1 MTAHEL
7 NNITKLANEIDI
19 KTITELT
26 YFKKF
31 YCKENEPLEKAI
43 TRYKNEKIEDNFR
56 SMLMFE
62 ERKIF
67 NQTYQKIYGLNGYP
81 TLIKINR

>member
-1 MTAHEL
+1 MTAQEL
-7 NNITKLANEIDI
+7 NNITKLAQEIDI
-19 KTITELT
+19 KTFTELT
-26 YFKKF
+26 YFKRF

-62 ERKIF
+62 ERKHAVF
-67 NQTYQKIYGLNGYP
+67 QL
-81 TLIKINR
+81 

>member
-1 MTAHEL
+1 MTAQEL
-7 NNITKLANEIDI
+7 NNITKLAQEIDI
-19 KTITELT
+19 KTIAELT
-26 YFKKF
+26 FFKKF

-56 SMLMFE
+56 SMLMYE

-67 NQTYQKIYGLNGYP
+67 NQKYLKAYGLYGRP
-81 TLIKINR
+81 TLIKIYN